1 MSGKLHL
8 DETAPQDNKAAMPDP
23 STPEPYG
30 PLSAAAASVAVA
42 VETATVEAATAA
54 PAVKIC
60 RRLGLI
66 ELTDFLTGG
75 NCEA

>member
-1 MSGKLHL
+1 
-8 DETAPQDNKAAMPDP
+8 
-23 STPEPYG
+23 
-30 PLSAAAASVAVA
+30 

-66 ELTDFLTGG
+66 ELTDFLTGP
-75 NCEA
+75 NFEA